1 MKMNEHKIANSRL
14 SRYGGKFLA
23 AALGVALFAGA
34 PLYAADPA
42 NVVAVKAEQAKT
54 AKPKAQKPA
63 EALAAS
69 QQSVRPFPSS
79 TELVPRMELSLGQSH
94 LVRLPEGVIL
104 QKVKVDDEKVV
115 QVEVT
120 SPREVVIYAKTVGST
135 SVIIWDKTGQAA
147 VVDVSVVGVTVAV
160 DAAALQS
167 KLRQVLPGE
176 KGIKVSAAADS
187 LVLSGTVT
195 DAVKADKAVALA
207 EAYEGKDKKKV
218 INMLQV
224 AAPQQVMLEV
234 KIAEVSKTLLD
245 DLGAQLGA
253 TAHVGGMAFALASG
267 FLSLGATSA
276 TGALLTITDG
286 KNTIKLD
293 AQNKDG
299 IVKILAEP
307 NIMAIS
313 GQEGSFLAGGTIFI
327 PVPQSSGGGVSTI
340 TLEEKEFGVGLK
352 FTPTVLEDGL
362 INLKVIPEVSELS
375 QSGTQVFAGGQTSI
389 FPSFTVRRAST
400 TVQLHDGQSFA
411 IAGLI
416 KNNVTATITR
426 FPILGDIP
434 ILGAL
439 FRSSEFQNNKTELL
453 FVITPRL
460 VKPLPPNYALPT
472 DSYKEPNRKE
482 FFLDGKFEGTP
493 AEPAAPAIPPGNVP
507 APQPGGADQE
517 LQNAPGGFEMK

>member
-1 MKMNEHKIANSRL
+1 MNEHKIANSRL

-42 NVVAVKAEQAKT
+42 TVVAVRADQAKS
-54 AKPKAQKPA
+54 AKSKTQKPA

-69 QQSVRPFPSS
+69 QQSIRPFPAS
-79 TELVPRMELSLGQSH
+79 TELVPSMELSLGQSH

-120 SPREVVIYAKTVGST
+120 SPREVVIFAKTVGST
-135 SVIIWDKTGQAA
+135 SVIIWDKSGQTA

-167 KLRQVLPGE
+167 KLQQVLPGE
-176 KGIKVSAAADS
+176 KRIKVSTAADS

-195 DAVKADKAVALA
+195 DAVKAEKAMALA
-207 EAYEGKDKKKV
+207 EAYAGKDKGKKV

-253 TAHVGGMAFALASG
+253 TAKIGGMAFALASG
-267 FLSLGATSA
+267 FLSLDATSA
-276 TGALLTITDG
+276 TGGLLTITDG

-472 DSYKEPNRKE
+472 DSYKEPNKKE

-493 AEPAAPAIPPGNVP
+493 AEPAAPATPPGNAP